1 MRRATHR
8 GKTIFELKARFPSNF
23 ISSCSWMYVLQ
34 QAHLKNI
41 SADKCSKSL
50 GISDYRIRDEQMS
63 VNSAYND
70 DFATFGAH
78 RARLNLTSWPPGY
91 RANKQREG
99 FFSWLA
105 VNLDHDM
112 VITGIA
118 TQGYGN
124 SSVQEWVESYIIYY
138 EKGNDFRF
146 FTKADGLSQKVS
158 IIIA

>member
-1 MRRATHR
+1 
-8 GKTIFELKARFPSNF
+8 
-23 ISSCSWMYVLQ
+23 
-34 QAHLKNI
+34 
-41 SADKCSKSL
+41 
-50 GISDYRIRDEQMS
+50 MS
-63 VNSAYND
+63 VNSAYNN

-91 RANKQREG
+91 RANKQGEG

-124 SSVQEWVESYIIYY
+124 LSVQEWVESYIIYY
-138 EKGNDFRF
+138 EKGNDFKF
-146 FTKADGLSQKVS
+146 FTEADGLSQKVS